1 MLAQIYAINHAKN
14 QHLQA
19 FYCLTSK
26 PFEVNKMQ
34 TYDTTGANSAQIY
47 QNPNSKSG
55 VLFVMLLAV
64 GAFLFFAVQK
74 HLITD
79 GFVNLA
85 SMFFDSFNIHS
96 NSITGELFLLALL
109 LLALF
114 GLFCLVKFFLLPLIA
129 FVIIAAVLVFVFST
143 NTDTKPLTLKD
154 SLVKEHKATDLENIG
169 G

>member
-1 MLAQIYAINHAKN
+1 MLPHTLNPRKSSST
-14 QHLQA
+14 A
-19 FYCLTSK
+19 FFK
-26 PFEVNKMQ
+26 MPQFNFEVNKMQ
-34 TYDTTGANSAQIY
+34 STDYTGSHSEQYY

-55 VLFVMLLAV
+55 VLFVCLLAI

-85 SMFFDSFNIHS
+85 SLFFDSFNIHS
-96 NSITGELFLLALL
+96 NGITGELFLLAVL

-114 GLFCLVKFFLLPLIA
+114 GLFCLVKFFLIPLIA
-129 FVIIAAVLVFVFST
+129 FVIVAAVLSLMFSNDT
-143 NTDTKPLTLKD
+143 GTKPTLKD
-154 SLVKEHKATDLENIG
+154 TLIHDGRAKESDNVG